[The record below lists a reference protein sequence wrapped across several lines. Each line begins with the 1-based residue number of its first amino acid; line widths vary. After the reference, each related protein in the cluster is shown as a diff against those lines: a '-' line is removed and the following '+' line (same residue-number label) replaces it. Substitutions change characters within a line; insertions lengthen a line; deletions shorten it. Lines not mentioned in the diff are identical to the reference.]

1 MNEHV
6 KHKMTIPIVVIQSKL
21 LRTIKLFLILCMLS
35 FCVSAFA
42 ASAQSVNV
50 KLTLNDPTVAHVI
63 EKLHQQ
69 TGYEFSY
76 DADIL
81 SKKLPDVSIDA
92 KNEHIEIV
100 LSRIFGKTD
109 ISFKVMNNRVFLK
122 NNKASAT
129 SALQSANTAQQP
141 AVRKIS
147 GTVKDD
153 RGEPVIGA
161 TIVVQGDATKGTV
174 TDIDGNFILADVPEN
189 AILQFTFVGYRSQNV
204 STAGLNTLNIILQEV
219 TEMLDEVVVVGYGT
233 QRKANLT
240 GAVSAVKMEEVLG
253 DRPVNNAFVALQGS
267 IPGLMISGSSTPG
280 QNNKSINI
288 RGTLSINGGEPL
300 VLIDN
305 VPGDLNMINPEDIES
320 VSVLKDAASSAIYGA
335 RAANGVLLVTTKR
348 PNSNTAFQLNYNNN
362 FGFESS
368 INRPQQAPLS
378 DYFRA
383 YQDAG
388 FSNTYWAN
396 SQDVSKWIQY
406 MEEYKANPE
415 SFNTIGDGIYVDNG
429 TPYYLNEKSLVDNAL
444 TTGYYVNHN
453 ISASGGT
460 EKVRYRMT
468 GGYNSEDGPLI
479 TNKDYYRRM
488 NISSFISADMTDWF
502 TQELDIRY
510 AQSKKTMPQG
520 RGNDI
525 YTLRLVNYYPEG
537 MLPAS
542 LSLSGE
548 EAPLFTPKNV
558 IMYANTSNTI
568 RNNPR
573 IFSKSIVKPIK
584 NLDIV
589 FEYTYDKDDFNYSYY
604 TDKWKHTSIQLA
616 VSTAPAND
624 ELTRQRYFTDY
635 NAINSYA
642 TYSQTIGKHSFKFM
656 GGFNQESSSYEI
668 IENKVK
674 DQVSNIIPSLGNVT
688 GEKTLKEEYSEYSIR
703 SGFYRLNYNYLDKY
717 LFEMNGRYD
726 GSSKFPKSKR
736 FGFFPSVSAGWQV
749 AQENFMN
756 FSKKWLEQLKFRAS
770 WGQIGNQAIN
780 PYQYSPEMVIN
791 NVNAVWLIDG
801 SKVTTIGLPSLV
813 SSTFTWET
821 VETLD
826 FGVDFGL
833 LNYRL
838 RGTFDWYQRDTR
850 GMLTK
855 AGALQL
861 PAVVGAEAPAQN
873 GADMRTRGWELAV
886 SWKDKIGKIGYTFGF
901 NIYDHRSHITK
912 FANEGGLFYDRN
924 DAQDAKRYR
933 AGMEL
938 GEIWGYVADGYYSV
952 DDFADLNTWQLK
964 ESAPS
969 IQGYNV
975 RPGDMKFKNLRDDEN
990 SKNRIDSG
998 DNTVDNPGDK
1008 TIIGNSTSRYQFGA
1022 NLGINYKGFDVSVM
1036 LQGVGKRD
1044 VWLGG
1049 AAMFPFGGASASDA
1063 IFQSLYYNQTDYWKP
1078 ISNDPAD
1085 PNYMVS
1091 ENPDAKYYRLYGQVQ
1106 NVGSNTRISDKFLQN
1121 AAYLRVKNIT
1131 LSYVFPT
1138 PLIQNLHV
1146 KQLKLFAGI
1155 ENLATFSSLPRG
1167 IDPERISWNYPFY
1180 RTVSFG
1186 ANITF

>member
-1 MNEHV
+1 M
-6 KHKMTIPIVVIQSKL
+6 S
-21 LRTIKLFLILCMLS
+21 
-35 FCVSAFA
+35 
-42 ASAQSVNV
+42 V
-50 KLTLNDPTVAHVI
+50 KLTLNNTTVAHVI

-76 DADIL
+76 DAGIL
-81 SKKLPDVSIDA
+81 SEKLPDVSIDA
-92 KNEHIEIV
+92 KNENIETV
-100 LSRIFGKTD
+100 LSRVFSKSD
-109 ISFKVMNNRVFLK
+109 ISFKVIDNRVFLK
-122 NNKASAT
+122 NDKNEDT
-129 SALQSANTAQQP
+129 SVSGSTSVTQQP
-141 AVRKIS
+141 GTRIIS
-147 GTVKDD
+147 GTIHDD
-153 RGEPVIGA
+153 MGEPVIGA
-161 TIVVQGDATKGTV
+161 TIVEKENPSNGTV
-174 TDIDGNFILADVPEN
+174 TDIDGH
-189 AILQFTFVGYRSQNV
+189 FTLRVSSDAVLEITYVGYQPQTI
-204 STAGLNTLNIILQEV
+204 STVDRDVFDIVLREDTQ
-219 TEMLDEVVVVGYGT
+219 TLDELVVVGYGT
-233 QRKANLT
+233 QRRANLT

-253 DRPVNNAFVALQGS
+253 DRPVNNAFAALQGS
-267 IPGLMISGSSTPG
+267 IPGLTISGNSSPG
-280 QNNKSINI
+280 QSNKSINI

-320 VSVLKDAASSAIYGA
+320 ISVLKDAASSAIYGA
-335 RAANGVLLVTTKR
+335 RAANGVVLVTTKR
-348 PNSNTAFQLNYNNN
+348 PGSGAAFQLNYNNN
-362 FGFESS
+362 FGFQSS
-368 INRPQQAPLS
+368 INRPQQASLS
-378 DYFRA
+378 DYFKA

-388 FSNTYWAN
+388 FSNSYWAN
-396 SQDVSKWIQY
+396 SQDVSKWVQY
-406 MEEYKANPE
+406 LDEYKANPG
-415 SFNTIGDGIYVDNG
+415 SFNTIGDGIYVDDG
-429 TPYYLNEKSLVDNAL
+429 IPYYLNEKSLIDNVL
-444 TTGYYVNHN
+444 TTGYYSSHN

-460 EKVRYRMT
+460 EKVRYRMA
-468 GGYNSEDGPLI
+468 GGYSSEDGPMI
-479 TNKDYYRRM
+479 TDKDYYRRM

-510 AQSKKTMPQG
+510 AQSKQTMPQG

-542 LSLSGE
+542 LSPTGKE
-548 EAPLFTPKNV
+548 VPLFTPKNL
-558 IMYANTSNTI
+558 ITYANTSNTI

-573 IFSKSIVKPIK
+573 IFSKSIMKPME

-604 TDKWKHTSIQLA
+604 TDKWEHTSIQLA
-616 VSTAPAND
+616 VATAPSND
-624 ELTRQRYFTDY
+624 ALTRRRYFTDY

-642 TYSQTIGKHSFKFM
+642 THSRSFGNHDLKLM

-668 IENKVK
+668 IENVVN
-674 DQVSNIIPSLGNVT
+674 DQVSNVIPSLGNAT
-688 GEKTLKEEYSEYSIR
+688 GEKTLAERYSEYSIR

-717 LFEMNGRYD
+717 LVELNGRYD
-726 GSSKFPKSKR
+726 GSSKFPKSRR
-736 FGFFPSVSAGWQV
+736 FGFFPSVSAGWQI
-749 AQENFMN
+749 AREDFMN
-756 FSKKWLEQLKFRAS
+756 FSTRWLEELKLRAS

-780 PYQYSPEMVIN
+780 PYQYTPEMVIN
-791 NVNAVWLIDG
+791 NANAVWLIDG
-801 SKVTTIGLPSLV
+801 SRVTTIGLPSLV

-826 FGVDFGL
+826 FGVDFSL

-850 GMLTK
+850 GMLTR

-886 SWKDKIGKIGYTFGF
+886 SWRDRIGEVGYNIGF

-924 DAQDAKRYR
+924 EAQDAKRYR
-933 AGMEL
+933 EGMEL
-938 GEIWGYVADGYYSV
+938 GEIWGYIADGYYSV

-964 ESAPS
+964 EGIPS

-990 SKNRIDSG
+990 SQNQIDSG
-998 DNTVDNPGDK
+998 DNTADNPGDK

-1022 NLGINYKGFDVSVM
+1022 NLGLNYKGFDLSVM

-1049 AAMFPFGGASASDA
+1049 AALFPFGGTSASDA
-1063 IFQSLYYNQTDYWKP
+1063 IFQPLYYNQTDYWRP
-1078 ISNDPAD
+1078 ISMDPED
-1085 PNYMVS
+1085 PDYMVA
-1091 ENPDAKYYRLYGQVQ
+1091 ENPDATYYRLYGQVQ
-1106 NVGSNTRISDKFLQN
+1106 NVASNARLSDKFLQN
-1121 AAYLRVKNIT
+1121 AAYLRVKNVT

-1138 PLIQNLHV
+1138 PLIENFHV
-1146 KQLKLFAGI
+1146 KQLKVFMSV
-1155 ENLATFSSLPRG
+1155 ENLATFSSLPKG

>member
-1 MNEHV
+1 M
-6 KHKMTIPIVVIQSKL
+6 KICL
-21 LRTIKLFLILCMLS
+21 LFL
-35 FCVSAFA
+35 FAFTFQLMA
-42 ASAQSVNV
+42 LNTNAQ
-50 KLTLNDPTVAHVI
+50 DAVI
-63 EKLHQQ
+63 ELKTNSVTIGQLINEIEKQTNYLVVYSNREVDTNRKVNFQQ
-69 TGYEFSY
+69 NSDKVSSYLNTAFSNTDIGYNFENDY
-76 DADIL
+76 IVL
-81 SKKLPDVSIDA
+81 SKKV
-92 KNEHIEIV
+92 H
-100 LSRIFGKTD
+100 
-109 ISFKVMNNRVFLK
+109 
-122 NNKASAT
+122 
-129 SALQSANTAQQP
+129 QNTTVIAQLIQVAQQGRTITGR
-141 AVRKIS
+141 VTD
-147 GTVKDD
+147 GNGD
-153 RGEPVIGA
+153 PVIGA
-161 TIVVQGDATKGTV
+161 TIIEKGNPSNGTI
-174 TDIDGNFILADVPEN
+174 TDIDGNFVFSVSPDAVLEI
-189 AILQFTFVGYRSQNV
+189 TYVGYQSQSV
-204 STAGLNTLNIILQEV
+204 STVGLNTLDIILQED
-219 TEMLDEVVVVGYGT
+219 TKTLDEVVVVGYGT

-240 GAVSAVKMEEVLG
+240 GAVSALKMEDVLG
-253 DRPVNNAFVALQGS
+253 DRPVNNAFAALQGS

-388 FSNTYWAN
+388 FSNTYWSN
-396 SQDVSKWIQY
+396 SQDVSKWIEY
-406 MEEYKANPE
+406 VEEYKRNPG

-429 TPYYLNEKSLVDNAL
+429 IPYYLHEKDLVDNVL
-444 TTGYYVNHN
+444 TTGYYTSHN

-460 EKVRYRMT
+460 EKVRYRMA
-468 GGYNSEDGPLI
+468 GGYSSEDGPMI

-558 IMYANTSNTI
+558 IMYANTSNTV

-573 IFSKSIVKPIK
+573 IFSKSIIKPIE

-604 TDKWKHTSIQLA
+604 TDKWRHTTIQLA
-616 VSTAPAND
+616 VSTAPTND

-642 TYSQTIGKHSFKFM
+642 TYSQSFGGHNFKLM

-674 DQVSNIIPSLGNVT
+674 DQVSNVIPSLGNAT

-749 AQENFMN
+749 AQEDFMG
-756 FSKKWLEQLKFRAS
+756 FSKRWLEELKFRVS

-791 NVNAVWLIDG
+791 SANTVWLIDG
-801 SKVTTIGLPSLV
+801 NRVTTIGLPALV

-826 FGVDFGL
+826 FGIDFSL
-833 LNYRL
+833 LKYRL

-873 GADMRTRGWELAV
+873 GADMRTRGWEFAV
-886 SWKDKIGKIGYTFGF
+886 SWRDRIGKVGYNIGF

-933 AGMEL
+933 VGMEL

-964 ESAPS
+964 EGVPS

-990 SKNRIDSG
+990 NKNRIDTG

-1022 NLGINYKGFDVSVM
+1022 NLGVNYKGFDVNVM

-1049 AAMFPFGGASASDA
+1049 AAMFPFGGTSASDA
-1063 IFQSLYYNQTDYWKP
+1063 IFQPLYYNQTDYWRP
-1078 ISNDPAD
+1078 ISTDPAD
-1085 PNYMVS
+1085 PNYMVA
-1091 ENPDAKYYRLYGQVQ
+1091 ENPNAKYYRLYGQVQ
-1106 NVGSNTRISDKFLQN
+1106 NVGSNARISDKFLQS

-1131 LSYVFPT
+1131 LSYVFPASLT
-1138 PLIQNLHV
+1138 QNLHV
-1146 KQLKLFAGI
+1146 KQLKLFVGV
-1155 ENLATFSSLPRG
+1155 ENLTTFSSLPRG